1 MGRVVSLPRELM
13 EMAETPLWLLEEP
26 EEDGA
31 WDEPGAQGGAASVE
45 RWAGACALTAAEAC
59 GAGSTGEVYALYRAW
74 AECNGEGRTASKTAF
89 SRALRRMLGVETFT
103 ARSGGALVRRYRRAE
118 A

>member
-13 EMAETPLWLLEEP
+13 EMAETPLWLWEEP
-26 EEDGA
+26 EDDGA
-31 WDEPGAQGGAASVE
+31 WDEPGAQGGASSVE

-59 GAGSTGEVYALYRAW
+59 GAASTGEVYALYRAW
-74 AECNGEGRTASKTAF
+74 AEKRGGEPAGKAAF